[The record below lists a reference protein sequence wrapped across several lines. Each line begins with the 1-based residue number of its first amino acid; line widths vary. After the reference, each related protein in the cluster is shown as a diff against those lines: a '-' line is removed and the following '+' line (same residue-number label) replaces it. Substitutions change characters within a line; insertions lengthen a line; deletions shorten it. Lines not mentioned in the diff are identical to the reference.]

1 MAPLWFT
8 LIFLCLAV
16 LYLGTLFDTTL
27 AGICRELILPAR
39 PLSMVL
45 LWFAALSWAQLTHRD
60 ECLTVAALTLPA
72 IMLTSLV
79 SDLLGTANISPEAL
93 SVVVTVVVLA
103 CSFAITVILVAFI
116 IRFQIGASSQPF
128 AQSIAHNE
136 GPHAMSNEGTDI
148 VLSQLRDE
156 FGLSERETE
165 LMELICAG
173 NTQKRIAEK
182 MLVSINSVQT
192 YAKSLYRKLDIH
204 SKQEL
209 IDLVTSRRD

>member
-1 MAPLWFT
+1 
-8 LIFLCLAV
+8 
-16 LYLGTLFDTTL
+16 
-27 AGICRELILPAR
+27 
-39 PLSMVL
+39 MVL

-60 ECLTVAALTLPA
+60 EGLTVAALTLPA
-72 IMLTSLV
+72 IMLTSFV
-79 SDLLGTANISPEAL
+79 SDLLGTVNISPEAL
-93 SVVVTVVVLA
+93 SMAVTVVVLA

-136 GPHAMSNEGTDI
+136 GPHAMTNEGTDI

-156 FGLSERETE
+156 FGLSEREAE

-182 MLVSINSVQT
+182 MFVSINSVQT
-192 YAKSLYRKLDIH
+192 YAKGLYRKLDIH